1 MPTPSL
7 QQTPVLVIA
16 GHGSATDSAAGT
28 TTVAAAAALAR
39 RGRFAAIGAL
49 VKGEPSLA
57 EALAAIAPDRKVMVL
72 PHFAGDGVFATR
84 LIPQIVAEHGAH
96 LEDVRVLPALG
107 GSPVVARHV
116 EDLLAHVAAETTGE
130 PPDLLVLGH
139 GSPEPKAGDRTAE
152 DLAQSLGGSAVCRS
166 AHTLF
171 LEHAPRLT
179 DWTRLPLGR
188 DVVICP
194 LLACR
199 GTHARR
205 DVPVAFG
212 LAEGT
217 PLIGPHG
224 EAVGPFAIGGR
235 RVWLY
240 APLADAI
247 RMAEAAE
254 AAALAA
260 LGAADVLAVAAE

>member
-1 MPTPSL
+1 MPTPDL
-7 QQTPVLVIA
+7 QQTPVLVLA
-16 GHGSATDSAAGT
+16 GHGSATDPTAGAT
-28 TTVAAAAALAR
+28 TLAAAAALAR
-39 RGRFAAIGAL
+39 RARFPAVGAL

-57 EALAAIAPDRKVMVL
+57 KALAAIAPDRKVMVL

-84 LIPQIVAEHGAH
+84 LIPRIVAEHGRH
-96 LEDVRVLPALG
+96 LEDVQVLPALG

-116 EDLLAHVAAETTGE
+116 AELLGHVAAAVAEA
-130 PPDLLVLGH
+130 PDLLVLGH
-139 GSPEPKAGDRTAE
+139 GSPEPRGGDRAAE
-152 DLAQSLGGSAVCRS
+152 ELAQSLGGSTVCRS

-188 DVVICP
+188 DVVVCP

-205 DVPVAFG
+205 DVPAAFG

-224 EAVGPFAIGGR
+224 EAVGPFPIAGR

-240 APLADAI
+240 APLADAQ

-254 AAALAA
+254 AAALTA